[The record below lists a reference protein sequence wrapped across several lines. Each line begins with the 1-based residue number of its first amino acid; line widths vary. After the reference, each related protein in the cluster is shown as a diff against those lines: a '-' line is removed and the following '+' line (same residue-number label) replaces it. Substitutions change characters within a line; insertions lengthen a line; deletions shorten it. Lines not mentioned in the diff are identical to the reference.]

1 MGKEIERKFL
11 VKNDIYKEMAKC
23 RREMAQGYL
32 SRNPDATVRVRVAG
46 TAGYITV
53 KGRNDGAVRDEWEY
67 SIPAADAE
75 AMLRLCPE
83 GSVLS
88 KTRYLVDFGGRTWEV
103 DEFHGHLEGLVV
115 AEVELDSAGAEVEIP
130 PFASTEVT
138 GDARYYNS
146 NLCKHGIPQ

>member
-11 VKNDIYKEMAKC
+11 VQGNIYKEMAKG

-32 SRNPDATVRVRVAG
+32 SRNPDATVRVRVADS
-46 TAGYITV
+46 TGYITV
-53 KGRNDGAVRDEWEY
+53 KGRNAGAVRDEWEY
-67 SIPAADAE
+67 QIPVADAE
-75 AMLRLCPE
+75 AMLGLCAE

-115 AEVELDSAGAEVEIP
+115 AEVELDDENAVVEIP
-130 PFASTEVT
+130 PFASKEVT

-146 NLCKHGIPQ
+146 NLCKHGKPE